1 MSGFFTMSEKEM
13 ILLSAAFALL
23 LTENLNADEQNTLGN
38 FLMLAGQNISSGVFQ
53 TELREKIR
61 ENQKNKSES
70 KKKDGND
77 K

>member
-1 MSGFFTMSEKEM
+1 MSGFFKMSEKEM

-38 FLMLAGQNISSGVFQ
+38 FLMLVGQNISSGVFQ
-53 TELREKIR
+53 AELREKLL
-61 ENQKNKSES
+61 EDQKNKLES

-77 K
+77 Q